1 MPGPRPEIK
10 PDVAL
15 QELLSLAFEQSSHPQ
30 FVSRADGSI
39 ILANPAYAEFIG
51 SSQEAVI
58 GTGPA
63 DITHP
68 DDLDLLIDT
77 GLRLFRGEIAQ
88 MHVEARLR
96 RADNEMRIC
105 TVSTVLAHNPRGKP
119 LYVTQI
125 EDVTSNRMALQQLKA
140 SQSRFQ
146 TLSDSVPVGIVSRDY
161 EGRLTYVNDRWSEIT
176 GIPATDAIGRR
187 LAAHI
192 YPADR
197 PQVLEQSLKFAET
210 GGIYKVTYRV
220 LRPDGS
226 LRWVVSSSLKI
237 AGTGDERT
245 SYVGSIED
253 ITDLVT
259 AQTNA
264 NRLATILETTSDLVW
279 IINEAWLV
287 TWSNAT
293 ARAAFGLDH
302 LPLPIAADLLYTAE
316 SLAKME
322 QVIRPQL
329 LRGENWVGELE
340 MNGVG
345 GAPLWIRQSLSPQF
359 DPIEN
364 TNSIAALAHDAS
376 ERREMGELLAHQ
388 ANHDPLTGL
397 PNRALLLERLT
408 AAIAARRAP
417 DATIAVLFLDVDN
430 FKLVNDRFG
439 HQVGD
444 QLLCVIAERLSS
456 VLRSTDLVGRIGGDE
471 FVIVCPNLPHQG
483 PAEDTARRTLAA
495 VSQTP
500 ISADGHL
507 LSITASVGITLLTED
522 RDVGP
527 ETLIR
532 EADTAMYTAKSLGRN
547 RVESFDRT
555 VRVAHPNQEPA
566 PTVHP

>member
-125 EDVTSNRMALQQLKA
+125 EDVTSNRLALQQLKA

-376 ERREMGELLAHQ
+376 ERREMGELLAHR

-397 PNRALLLERLT
+397 PNRSLLIERLT
-408 AAIAARRAP
+408 AAIATRSAP
-417 DATIAVLFLDVDN
+417 DEAIAVMFLDLDN
-430 FKLVNDRFG
+430 FKKVNDQFG

-444 QLLCVIAERLSS
+444 QFLQTVAERLSS
-456 VLRSTDLVGRIGGDE
+456 VLRSSDLVGRFGGDE
-471 FVIVCPNLPHQG
+471 FVIVCSGLRQMAAAHHTAQRLLRALSQMPIDSGGNLIP
-483 PAEDTARRTLAA
+483 
-495 VSQTP
+495 V
-500 ISADGHL
+500 
-507 LSITASVGITLLTED
+507 TASLGITFLAGANESD
-522 RDVGP
+522 S

-532 EADTAMYTAKSLGRN
+532 EADRAMYRAKSLGRN
-547 RVESFDRT
+547 RVESHDELLRS
-555 VRVAHPNQEPA
+555 PPPGE
-566 PTVHP
+566 

>member
-1 MPGPRPEIK
+1 MPGPLPEIS
-10 PDVAL
+10 PDGAL

-51 SSQEAVI
+51 SSQEAVL

-88 MHVEARLR
+88 MHIEARLR
-96 RADNEMRIC
+96 RADNEIRIC

-146 TLSDSVPVGIVSRDY
+146 TLSDSVPVGIVSRDH
-161 EGRLTYVNDRWSEIT
+161 EGRLTYVNERWSEIT
-176 GIPATDAIGRR
+176 GIPATDAIGRS
-187 LAAHI
+187 LAAYI

-197 PQVLEQSLKFAET
+197 PQVIEQSLKFAET

-220 LRPDGS
+220 VRPDGS

-237 AGTGDERT
+237 AGTDDERT

-376 ERREMGELLAHQ
+376 ERREMGELLTHR

-397 PNRALLLERLT
+397 PNRSLLIERLT
-408 AAIAARRAP
+408 AAIATRSAP
-417 DATIAVLFLDVDN
+417 GEAIAVMFLDLDN
-430 FKLVNDRFG
+430 FKKVNDQFG

-444 QLLCVIAERLSS
+444 QFLQTVAERLSS
-456 VLRSTDLVGRIGGDE
+456 VLRSSDLVGRFGGDE
-471 FVIVCPNLPHQG
+471 FVIVCSGLRQMAAAHHTAQRLLRALSQMPIDSGGNLIP
-483 PAEDTARRTLAA
+483 
-495 VSQTP
+495 V
-500 ISADGHL
+500 
-507 LSITASVGITLLTED
+507 TASLGITFLAGANESD
-522 RDVGP
+522 S

-532 EADTAMYTAKSLGRN
+532 EADRAMYRAKSLGRN
-547 RVESFDRT
+547 RVESHDELLRS
-555 VRVAHPNQEPA
+555 PPPGE
-566 PTVHP
+566 

>member
-1 MPGPRPEIK
+1 MTGPLPEIS
-10 PDVAL
+10 PDGAL

-30 FVSRADGSI
+30 FISRADGSI

-77 GLRLFRGEIAQ
+77 GLRLLRGEIAQ
-88 MHVEARLR
+88 MHIEARLR
-96 RADNEMRIC
+96 RADNEMRVC
-105 TVSTVLAHNPRGKP
+105 TVSTVLAHNPRGKS

-125 EDVTSNRMALQQLKA
+125 EDVTSNRLALQQLRA

-187 LAAHI
+187 MASHI

-197 PQVLEQSLKFAET
+197 PQVIEQSLKFAET

-237 AGTGDERT
+237 AEADDERT

-279 IINEAWLV
+279 IISEAWLV

-293 ARAAFGLDH
+293 ARAAFGLDD
-302 LPLPIAADLLYTAE
+302 LPLPIAADLLYTAD
-316 SLAKME
+316 SLAKIAE
-322 QVIRPQL
+322 VIRPQL

-340 MNGVG
+340 MNGAG

-364 TNSIAALAHDAS
+364 TNSIAALAHDVS
-376 ERREMGELLAHQ
+376 ERREMGELLTHR

-397 PNRALLLERLT
+397 PNRALLIERLT
-408 AAIAARRAP
+408 SAIATRSAP
-417 DATIAVLFLDVDN
+417 GEAIAVMFLDLDN
-430 FKLVNDRFG
+430 FKKVNDQFG

-444 QLLCVIAERLSS
+444 EFLQTVAERLSS
-456 VLRSTDLVGRIGGDE
+456 VLRSSDLVGRFGGDE
-471 FVIVCPNLPHQG
+471 FVIVCSGLRRMAAAHHTAQRLLRALSQMPINAGGNLIP
-483 PAEDTARRTLAA
+483 
-495 VSQTP
+495 V
-500 ISADGHL
+500 
-507 LSITASVGITLLTED
+507 TASLGITFLAGANESD
-522 RDVGP
+522 S

-532 EADTAMYTAKSLGRN
+532 EADRAMYRAKSLGRN
-547 RVESFDRT
+547 RVELHDELLRS
-555 VRVAHPNQEPA
+555 PPPSE
-566 PTVHP
+566 

>member
-1 MPGPRPEIK
+1 MTGPLPEIS
-10 PDVAL
+10 PDGAL

-30 FVSRADGSI
+30 FISRADGSI

-77 GLRLFRGEIAQ
+77 GLRLLRGEIAE
-88 MHVEARLR
+88 MHIEARLR

-105 TVSTVLAHNPRGKP
+105 TVSTVLAHNPRGKS

-125 EDVTSNRMALQQLKA
+125 EDVTSNRLALQQLRA

-187 LAAHI
+187 MAFHI

-197 PQVLEQSLKFAET
+197 PQVIEQSLKFAET

-220 LRPDGS
+220 VRPDGS

-237 AGTGDERT
+237 AEADDERT

-279 IINEAWLV
+279 IISEAWLV

-293 ARAAFGLDH
+293 ARAAFGLDD
-302 LPLPIAADLLYTAE
+302 LPLPIAADLLYTAD
-316 SLAKME
+316 SLAKIAE
-322 QVIRPQL
+322 VIRPQL

-340 MNGVG
+340 MNGAG

-364 TNSIAALAHDAS
+364 TNSIAALAHDVS
-376 ERREMGELLAHQ
+376 ERREMGELLTHR

-397 PNRALLLERLT
+397 PNRALLIERLT
-408 AAIAARRAP
+408 SAIATRSAP
-417 DATIAVLFLDVDN
+417 GEAIAVMFLDLDN
-430 FKLVNDRFG
+430 FKKVNDQFG

-444 QLLCVIAERLSS
+444 EFLQTVAERLSS
-456 VLRSTDLVGRIGGDE
+456 VLRSSDLVGRFGGDE
-471 FVIVCPNLPHQG
+471 FVIVCSGLRRMAAAHHTAQRLLRALSQMPINAGGNLIP
-483 PAEDTARRTLAA
+483 
-495 VSQTP
+495 V
-500 ISADGHL
+500 
-507 LSITASVGITLLTED
+507 TASLGITFLAGANESD
-522 RDVGP
+522 S

-532 EADTAMYTAKSLGRN
+532 EADRAMYRAKSLGRN
-547 RVESFDRT
+547 RVELHDELLRS
-555 VRVAHPNQEPA
+555 PPPSE
-566 PTVHP
+566 

>member
-1 MPGPRPEIK
+1 MPGPL
-10 PDVAL
+10 PDISPDGAL

-30 FVSRADGSI
+30 FISRADGSI
-39 ILANPAYAEFIG
+39 VLANPAYAEFIG

-68 DDLDLLIDT
+68 DDLDLLMDT
-77 GLRLFRGEIAQ
+77 GLRLLRGEIAE
-88 MHVEARLR
+88 MHIEARLR

-105 TVSTVLAHNPRGKP
+105 TVSTVLAHNPRGKS

-146 TLSDSVPVGIVSRDY
+146 TLSDSVPVGIQTRDHAA
-161 EGRLTYVNDRWSEIT
+161 RLTYVNTRWSEIT
-176 GIPATDAIGRR
+176 GVPGADAIGRG
-187 LAAHI
+187 LASIIH
-192 YPADR
+192 PDDL
-197 PQVLEQSLKFAET
+197 PHVLEQSQEFAAT

-226 LRWVVSSSLKI
+226 LRWVVSSSVKI
-237 AGTGDERT
+237 AEADDGPP
-245 SYVGSIED
+245 SYIGSIDD
-253 ITDLVT
+253 ITDLVK
-259 AQTNA
+259 AQTEA

-279 IINEAWLV
+279 IIDEAWQV

-302 LPLPIAADLLYTAE
+302 LPSPINADLLYTAE
-316 SLAKME
+316 SLAKIE
-322 QVIRPQL
+322 EVIRPQL

-340 MNGVG
+340 MNGSG
-345 GAPLWIRQSLSPQF
+345 GAFLWVRQSLSPQF

-376 ERREMGELLAHQ
+376 ERREMGELLTHR

-397 PNRALLLERLT
+397 PNRALLIERLT
-408 AAIAARRAP
+408 SAIATRSAP
-417 DATIAVLFLDVDN
+417 GEAIAVMFLDLDN
-430 FKLVNDRFG
+430 FKKVNDQFG

-444 QLLCVIAERLSS
+444 EFLQTVAERLSS
-456 VLRSTDLVGRIGGDE
+456 VLRSSDLVGRFGGDE
-471 FVIVCPNLPHQG
+471 FVIVCSGLRRMAAAHHTAQRLLRALSQMPINAGGNLIP
-483 PAEDTARRTLAA
+483 
-495 VSQTP
+495 V
-500 ISADGHL
+500 
-507 LSITASVGITLLTED
+507 TASLGITFLAGANESD
-522 RDVGP
+522 S

-532 EADTAMYTAKSLGRN
+532 EADRAMYRAKSLGRN
-547 RVESFDRT
+547 RVELHDELLRS
-555 VRVAHPNQEPA
+555 PPPSE
-566 PTVHP
+566 